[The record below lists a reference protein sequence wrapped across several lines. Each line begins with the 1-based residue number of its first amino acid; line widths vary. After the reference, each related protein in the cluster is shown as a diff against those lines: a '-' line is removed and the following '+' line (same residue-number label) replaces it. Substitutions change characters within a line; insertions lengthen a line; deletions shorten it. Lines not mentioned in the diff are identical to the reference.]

1 MTDILTNYQ
10 PITLEEMSGIRL
22 MNRTDTKFVT
32 NIATLRKLLKLA
44 VWQYRAQ
51 EIEGKRQA
59 RYYTMYFDTP
69 DMRMYTCHHSGHA
82 NRQKLRI
89 RSYVDSGLNFLE
101 VKTKNNHKRTRKK
114 RTTMF
119 DFDPL
124 APARNIAFNS
134 HDDNFKEYDSF
145 LRENLWYKPEIMEEA
160 IENRFNRITLVNNNK
175 TERLTIDTDLC
186 FHNIHTG
193 NDCSLPELAIIEL
206 KRDGLVPSPILSLL
220 NELRIKPLGFSKYC
234 IGTALTNPDIR
245 QNRFKQRL
253 HALGKLAETNKE
265 L

>member
-51 EIEGKRQA
+51 EIDGKRQA
-59 RYYTMYFDTP
+59 KYYTLYFDTP
-69 DMRMYTCHHSGHA
+69 DMQMYTCHHSGHA

-119 DFDPL
+119 DFDPM
-124 APARNIAFNS
+124 APARDIAFDS

-145 LRENLWYKPEIMEEA
+145 LRDNLWYKPESMEEA

-175 TERLTIDTDLC
+175 TERLTIDTNLW
-186 FHNIHTG
+186 FHNLIT
-193 NDCSLPELAIIEL
+193 DIEYSLPELAIIEL
-206 KRDGLVPSPILSLL
+206 KRDGLMPSPILSLL
-220 NELRIKPLGFSKYC
+220 KELRIKPLGFSKYC

-245 QNRFKQRL
+245 KNRFKLRL
-253 HALGKLAETNKE
+253 HALAKLAEANNE

>member
-69 DMRMYTCHHSGHA
+69 DMQMYTCHHSGHA

-124 APARNIAFNS
+124 APARDIAFDS

-145 LRENLWYKPEIMEEA
+145 LRETLWYKPEIMEEA
-160 IENRFNRITLVNNNK
+160 IENRVNRITLVNNHK

-245 QNRFKQRL
+245 KNMFKQL
-253 HALGKLAETNKE
+253 LNALGKLAEANKE